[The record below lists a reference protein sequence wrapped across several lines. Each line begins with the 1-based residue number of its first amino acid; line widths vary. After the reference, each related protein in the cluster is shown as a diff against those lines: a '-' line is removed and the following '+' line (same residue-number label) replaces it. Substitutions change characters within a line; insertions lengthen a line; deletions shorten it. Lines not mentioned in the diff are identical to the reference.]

1 MMLSNLS
8 TEAVAYLESDGTP
21 IAETGFHVT
30 LIAYFLTMLRTFF
43 LSRNDVYVG
52 GNMFM
57 YYREDIPAKKV
68 APDLF
73 VVFGVPN
80 HERRIWKIWEEGK
93 GPDVV
98 FEFTSKS
105 TWDEDLG
112 SKKGLYNWLGVKEY
126 FLFDP
131 LDEYLKPRLQGFHL
145 VQEDYHT
152 IQPGEAGELTS
163 HLLGLRLQVQG
174 DELQLFRQDTN
185 EQLLPPLEVAA
196 ALETA
201 EREIARLQAE
211 LEQLRGEKQA
221 GKGAG
226 E

>member
-1 MMLSNLS
+1 MMLPELS
-8 TEAVAYLESDGTP
+8 TKTVDYLESDGAP

-43 LSRNDVYVG
+43 LNRNDVYVG
-52 GNMFM
+52 SNMFM

-93 GPDVV
+93 GPDVI

-112 SKKGLYNWLGVKEY
+112 SKKGLYSWLGVREY

-145 VQEDYHT
+145 VQEDYQA
-152 IQPGEAGELTS
+152 IQPGEVGQLTS
-163 HLLGLRLQVQG
+163 HLLGLRLQVQE

-185 EQLLPPLEVAA
+185 ERLLPPLEVAA
-196 ALETA
+196 ALEAA
-201 EREIARLQAE
+201 ELEIARLQAE
-211 LEQLRGEKQA
+211 LEQLREK
-221 GKGAG
+221 K
-226 E
+226 